1 MMKRVGIWPACAVVA
16 LGGLA
21 GNACFAQ
28 AATDCSSVADDK
40 SRLKCYDDQ
49 AHQSRKAP
57 AAPAP
62 TASAPASAPAQ
73 ATGAARPQPKPPAA
87 AASTKPVTPA
97 GEFGLDP
104 GAVRKKRAVENP
116 ELPQESDKVAAR
128 VKSVT
133 TKAHGEYRITMDDG
147 QVWDETQQSGKF
159 APEVGETVTLRRALL
174 GSYFLD
180 RNVGA
185 TLRVRRVQ

>member
-1 MMKRVGIWPACAVVA
+1 MKRVGIWPACAVVA

-21 GNACFAQ
+21 GNSCFAQ

-49 AHQSRKAP
+49 AHQNHKAP

-62 TASAPASAPAQ
+62 TASAPASAPAP
-73 ATGAARPQPKPPAA
+73 GAAHAQPKPPAA
-87 AASTKPVTPA
+87 AASTKPATAA
-97 GEFGLDP
+97 GDFGLDP
-104 GAVRKKRAVENP
+104 GAVRKKRAAENP

-159 APEVGETVTLRRALL
+159 APDVGETVTLRRALL

-180 RNVGA
+180 RKAGA
-185 TLRVRRVQ
+185 TLRVRRVE